1 MRHER
6 PEVRVGSRRITTSE
20 PPFLIAE
27 IGVNHDGEIERAI
40 ELVRAAADAG
50 ADAVKFQWFEAERLV
65 GDAAA
70 TAGYQRRA
78 GVSDQKA
85 MLAALELGREEL
97 ALVVDAAHESGIAAM
112 VTVFSTELVES
123 ARTLD
128 WDAWK
133 TASPDLVHRPLLEA
147 LAADGRPLF
156 VSTGASDLQEVAR
169 TDEWFPS
176 TPLAF
181 LHCVSAYPTP
191 EDRADLGA
199 MAEIA
204 RMTARPCGYSD
215 HTALETTGGLAVA
228 AGACV
233 LEKHLTWSSAAAG
246 PDHAASIEPEGFAR
260 YASFVRRAHAALGD
274 GVKVVGDLER
284 DVRAVAR
291 QSVRAASN
299 LEAGTV
305 ISDLDLVVKRPGD
318 GIEPWRL
325 TEIIGRRLRRGLRAD
340 QPIREDD
347 LIVEKNR

>member
-233 LEKHLTWSSAAAG
+233 LEKHLTWSRTATG
-246 PDHAASIEPEGFAR
+246 PDHAASIEPEEFAR
-260 YASFVRRAHAALGD
+260 YAAFVRRAHLALGD
-274 GVKVVGDLER
+274 GVKAMGELEH
-284 DVRAVAR
+284 DVRKVAR
-291 QSVRAASN
+291 QSVRAACD
-299 LEAGTV
+299 LEAGTLV
-305 ISDLDLVVKRPGD
+305 SETDLVVKRPGD
-318 GIEPWRL
+318 GLEPWRMS
-325 TEIIGRRLRRGLRAD
+325 EIIGRRLARGLRAD
-340 QPIREDD
+340 EPIQERD
-347 LIVEKNR
+347 LTAERIP